1 MEKMGKN
8 ILDPQHGKIPCVTV
22 GKNARELAYALQ
34 RSKLDCERR
43 LVAQQRDYQA
53 CSYHYLI
60 WQNNCINDPL

>member
-1 MEKMGKN
+1 MRIRARFATLKN
-8 ILDPQHGKIPCVTV
+8 SLCNV

-53 CSYHYLI
+53 CS
-60 WQNNCINDPL
+60 